1 MLSILQW
8 TLSVCL
14 HSVLL
19 LDQMVAKKMGTKR
32 KIISLASQV
41 KVWTNKV
48 GDDREG
54 KEAEAISEPNVT
66 MNSLYLR

>member
-1 MLSILQW
+1 
-8 TLSVCL
+8 
-14 HSVLL
+14 
-19 LDQMVAKKMGTKR
+19 MGTKR